1 MSVILEQMTSR
12 VGIVKFTFEPT
23 GATQLSFVRRWDV
36 RKSLLCILFFSTDVV
51 KFSNLAQNLITRA
64 NIILSW
70 NPMDARRRNKHAT
83 VAIPFALIQSG
94 CSWKC
99 ILLICKVFLLAHL
112 SVWRGLVYAWLL
124 MAKLRYKTQT
134 KSTLKGSLNLNRS
147 SNSAIVAL
155 LIHLWDGKQID
166 YFEVACFA
174 VHHCIA
180 LFCFKKHQKQHL
192 KIIEQGVSHQKYV
205 FLFTKDEMCKTGL
218 FSIQRVHFYF

>member
-1 MSVILEQMTSR
+1 
-12 VGIVKFTFEPT
+12 
-23 GATQLSFVRRWDV
+23 
-36 RKSLLCILFFSTDVV
+36 
-51 KFSNLAQNLITRA
+51 
-64 NIILSW
+64 
-70 NPMDARRRNKHAT
+70 MDARRRNKHAT

-147 SNSAIVAL
+147 SNSAIVAVFY
-155 LIHLWDGKQID
+155 HFSDAKQIY
-166 YFEVACFA
+166 YFDIAFLA
-174 VHHCIA
+174 LYHCVA
-180 LFCFKKHQKQHL
+180 LFCFQKQQKQHL

-205 FLFTKDEMCKTGL
+205 FVFTEDTECAKLDC
-218 FSIQRVHFYF
+218 FPSNDSISLLLLVLQTELTSESRVAVQSQLSELGRKQVRWPALTPQSCF

>member
-1 MSVILEQMTSR
+1 
-12 VGIVKFTFEPT
+12 
-23 GATQLSFVRRWDV
+23 
-36 RKSLLCILFFSTDVV
+36 
-51 KFSNLAQNLITRA
+51 
-64 NIILSW
+64 
-70 NPMDARRRNKHAT
+70 MDARRRNKHAT

-147 SNSAIVAL
+147 SNSAIVAVFY
-155 LIHLWDGKQID
+155 HLWDGKQID

-192 KIIEQGVSHQKYV
+192 KIIEQGVFHQKYV
-205 FLFTKDEMCKTGL
+205 TWPEKRFHCIAPGVPGKSKRCVLLQHHIETNRNYSNLFLKSNWGRRKSHTGFTE
-218 FSIQRVHFYF
+218 

>member
-1 MSVILEQMTSR
+1 M
-12 VGIVKFTFEPT
+12 
-23 GATQLSFVRRWDV
+23 
-36 RKSLLCILFFSTDVV
+36 

-112 SVWRGLVYAWLL
+112 SVWRGLVYARIL

-134 KSTLKGSLNLNRS
+134 KSTLKGSLNLNGS
-147 SNSAIVAL
+147 SNSAIVAVFY
-155 LIHLWDGKQID
+155 HLWDRKQID
-166 YFEVACFA
+166 YFDVAFFA
-174 VHHCIA
+174 VDYCVA
-180 LFCFKKHQKQHL
+180 LFCFQKQQKQHL